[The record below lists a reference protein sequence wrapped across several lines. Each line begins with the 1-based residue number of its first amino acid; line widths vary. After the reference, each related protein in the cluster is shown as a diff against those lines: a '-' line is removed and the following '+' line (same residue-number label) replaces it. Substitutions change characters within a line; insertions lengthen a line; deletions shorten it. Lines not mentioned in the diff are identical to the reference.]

1 MVNRARD
8 ILRSNRS
15 SFTRNASTSFHSS
28 GATPHGAYPKRPQLA
43 GASRYANV
51 RPKEVCKTVVLLENS
66 DSSNE
71 YPLTHDMVMCCAE
84 VDFLTTDDEQ
94 LVRDKIVD
102 ALKTQLPDI
111 APDDLEFVK
120 VHNKRVTTPV
130 VADGYNWDFKHVKDL
145 CGQGKLYVRLVGN
158 MQMRGAFSD
167 READRKGL
175 PEEPEVIPVEV
186 SRTIP
191 EQCENTSAVHVGSV
205 TNTEEPVLRSVTD
218 DQVFIYFKLS
228 VLFY

>member
-15 SFTRNASTSFHSS
+15 SFARNASTSFHSS
-28 GATPHGAYPKRPQLA
+28 GATSHGAYPKRPRLA

-71 YPLTHDMVMCCAE
+71 YPLTHDMVMCYAE

-120 VHNKRVTTPV
+120 VHSKRVTTPV
-130 VADGYNWDFKHVKDL
+130 VADGYNWDFKHVKNL

-158 MQMRGAFSD
+158 KQMPGAD
-167 READRKGL
+167 LEGL
-175 PEEPEVIPVEV
+175 PEEPEAIPVEV

-191 EQCENTSAVHVGSV
+191 EQCGNTSAVGSV
-205 TNTEEPVLRSVTD
+205 TNTEEPVRGSVTD
-218 DQVFIYFKLS
+218 DEVFIY
-228 VLFY
+228 LFYYLNCQYCLLNS